1 MTDEEPTASSVPERR
16 LRRRTQALIVVVIA
30 PLLALTGLGAT
41 YLQRLPSPG
50 IEAAEELTVREELLR
65 IPGVVDVYDDNDD
78 GTSESVSLTVSDAE
92 TAAVGATRALE
103 ILQSRS
109 TDARILYLSIPA
121 DERTDQGGSLAWNIA
136 GDAVDAARLRVD
148 VDLWNDL
155 AAAERVSHVSID
167 AVNGEVRSI
176 SGMPA
181 YRDDRTIATAA
192 ELRAAWEGI
201 LAESA
206 IEATLQ
212 VVGP

>member
-16 LRRRTQALIVVVIA
+16 LRRRTQALIVVVVA

-41 YLQRLPSPG
+41 YLQRLPSPDV
-50 IEAAEELTVREELLR
+50 EVVEDLTVRQELTR
-65 IPGVVDVYDDNDD
+65 IPGVVDVYDDD
-78 GTSESVSLTVSDAE
+78 ESSASVFLTVSDAE

-136 GDAVDAARLRVD
+136 GDAVDAARLRAD

>member
-1 MTDEEPTASSVPERR
+1 MTDEQPTVSSGPVRR
-16 LRRRTQALIVVVIA
+16 LRRRTQALLVVVIA
-30 PLLALTGLGAT
+30 PLIAMAGLGAT
-41 YLQRLPSPG
+41 YLQRLPTPG
-50 IEAAEELTVREELLR
+50 VEAAEELTVREELLR
-65 IPGVVDVYDDNDD
+65 IPGVIDVYDDDD
-78 GTSESVSLTVSDAE
+78 TSASVFLTVSDAE

-109 TDARILYLSIPA
+109 TNARVLYLSIPA
-121 DERTDQGGSLAWNIA
+121 DERTDHGGSLAWNIA
-136 GDAVDAARLRVD
+136 GGAIDAARLTAD

-155 AAAERVSHVSID
+155 AAADRVGHVSID

-192 ELRAAWEGI
+192 ELRAVWERV